1 MLLLLL
7 ALGCLAGAA
16 YFLGELATQPARERA
31 TSVRRAATYGRF
43 RVSKGRLERESLRDR
58 ALVPLSQSL
67 AGLVLKL
74 NPKTSSEAVALKL
87 LAAGLGQKISPT
99 GFLAAKGILSLAAAG
114 FALLLIGSAGS
125 AGLLFGLFL
134 VLVGFFGP
142 DYLVSIYARRRRDQ
156 IRAALPDALDLLAVS
171 VEAGLGFDGAI
182 AKLTEHMTG
191 PLADEF
197 GLTLSEMRIGES
209 RGEAL
214 KRLGERAD
222 TPEVSSFTRS
232 IIQADQLGTSLG
244 RILRVQAA
252 DTRLRRQAAAEE
264 RAMKAPIKMLFPTVL
279 FIFPAMFL
287 VILGP
292 AILNIDEL
300 F

>member
-16 YFLGELATQPARERA
+16 YFLGELATAPARERA

-43 RVSKGRLERESLRDR
+43 RVRKLERESLRDR

-74 NPKTSSEAVALKL
+74 NPRTSSETVALKL
-87 LAAGLGQKISPT
+87 LGAGLGQRITPT
-99 GFLAAKGILSLAAAG
+99 GFLAAKGMFTLAGVGVAVV
-114 FALLLIGSAGS
+114 LIGSVGS
-125 AGLLFGLFL
+125 AGLLFGLVV
-134 VLVGFFGP
+134 VLVGFYGP
-142 DYLVSIYARRRRDQ
+142 DYLVTIYARRRREQ

-171 VEAGLGFDGAI
+171 VEAGLGLDGAV
-182 AKLTEHMTG
+182 AKLTDHMTG

-197 GLTLSEMRIGES
+197 ALTLSEMRIGES
-209 RGEAL
+209 RQDAL

-292 AILNIDEL
+292 ALLNVNEL

>member
-1 MLLLLL
+1 MLLLVL
-7 ALGCLAGAA
+7 AIGCLAAAA
-16 YFLGELATQPARERA
+16 YFIGELATAPARERA

-43 RVSKGRLERESLRDR
+43 RARTGVLERESLRDR
-58 ALVPLSQSL
+58 ALVPLSHSL

-74 NPKTSSEAVALKL
+74 NPRTTSESVGLKL
-87 LAAGLGQKISPT
+87 QSAGLGQKVTPT
-99 GFLAAKGILSLAAAG
+99 GFLAIKGVSSLCAAG
-114 FALLLIGSAGS
+114 VALVLIGSAGS
-125 AGLLFGLFL
+125 AGLLFGLVL

-142 DYLVSIYARRRRDQ
+142 DYLVSIYARRRREQ

-182 AKLTEHMTG
+182 AKLTDHMEG
-191 PLADEF
+191 PLAEEF
-197 GLTLSEMRIGES
+197 ALTLSEMRIGES
-209 RGEAL
+209 RSEAL

-222 TPEVSSFTRS
+222 TPEVTAFTRS